1 MTTLPNFQWLAA
13 LLLDRMLICLVE
25 GTLLVVAVTLLLRL
39 LPKKNS
45 RTRFAVW
52 LAALLAV
59 LVLPLLRGGFRPH
72 ELSPVPGHAL
82 FTISSSWA
90 MAVVGIWAVIAGCG
104 LIRVAAG
111 VWQLRRLRRNCRQ
124 LSPQM
129 LGPELQEAIEK
140 LRRSRQVSILISER
154 VEVPGAIGFFHPAI
168 VLPPWIVEDLAASEL
183 KFVILHELAHL
194 ERWDDWSNLAQKVVK
209 ELLFFHPGVWWIER
223 KLSLDREMACDDAV
237 LARAENAR
245 LYAECL
251 TTVAEKSFL
260 RRRYALVQAAVD
272 RVRQLS
278 LRLASILD
286 RDRPQTSHLWKPAL
300 PMVAAFAV
308 FCAFS
313 VSWTPE
319 LVRLSGSPG
328 MALSKASAPAA
339 ASWEAGATRAAGNQ
353 LSTIATVSAS
363 QRTVTQRG
371 VTQQSFTQQSSV
383 TSHSDAGEVRV
394 VPALYVPP
402 KTEQQPMMKVR
413 NGKRPSLPLR
423 TRGAGLPPRLTAT
436 SDPIHEIPAPN
447 GQPDFSGMVV
457 VVMANQVV
465 VSREAGST
473 GADVLRVQVL
483 ELRWVVP
490 ANPVPKLIPRKT

>member
-1 MTTLPNFQWLAA
+1 MTSLPNFQWLAA

-25 GTLLVVAVTLLLRL
+25 GTLLAMAVTLLLRL

-52 LAALLAV
+52 LAALLAI

-72 ELSPVPGHAL
+72 ELNPVPGHAL
-82 FTISSSWA
+82 FTISSAWA
-90 MAVVGIWAVIAGCG
+90 MAVVGIWAVIGAGG

-140 LRRSRQVSILISER
+140 LRRSRQVSILVSER

-168 VLPPWIVEDLAASEL
+168 VLPPRIVDDLAAREL

-194 ERWDDWSNLAQKVVK
+194 ERWDDWSNLAQQVVK
-209 ELLFFHPGVWWIER
+209 ALLFFHPGVWWIER

-237 LARAENAR
+237 VARAEKAR
-245 LYAECL
+245 VSPECL
-251 TTVAEKSFL
+251 ATVAEKSFM
-260 RRRYALVQAAVD
+260 RRQYALVQAAVD

-286 RDRPQTSHLWKPAL
+286 RDRPQTSRLWKPAL
-300 PMVAAFAV
+300 PMVTAFAL

-339 ASWEAGATRAAGNQ
+339 ASWEAGATQAAGNQ
-353 LSTIATVSAS
+353 LSPAEKVSANQRSVS
-363 QRTVTQRG
+363 QRSVTQRS
-371 VTQQSFTQQSSV
+371 VTQQTSV
-383 TSHSDAGEVRV
+383 TSHSDAGPVRF
-394 VPALYVPP
+394 VPALYTPP
-402 KTEQQPMMKVR
+402 KSERKPIMKVR
-413 NGKRPSLPLR
+413 NGKRLSQPVR
-423 TRGAGLPPRLTAT
+423 TRGAVTAA
-436 SDPIHEIPAPN
+436 SDPSHEIPATN
-447 GQPDFSGMVV
+447 GQPDVSSTVV
-457 VVMANQVV
+457 VVMTKFV
-465 VSREAGST
+465 VSRQAGST
-473 GADVLRVQVL
+473 GPDVLQVQVL

-490 ANPVPKLIPRKT
+490 ANPGPKLIPRKT

>member
-1 MTTLPNFQWLAA
+1 MTSLPNFQWLAA
-13 LLLDRMLICLVE
+13 LLLDRMLISLVE
-25 GTLLVVAVTLLLRL
+25 GTLLAVVVTLVLRL

-52 LAALLAV
+52 LAALLAI

-72 ELSPVPGHAL
+72 ELGSVPGHAL
-82 FTISSSWA
+82 ITISSAWA

-124 LSPQM
+124 LPPEM

-140 LRRSRQVSILISER
+140 PRRSRRVSILVSER

-168 VLPPWIVEDLAASEL
+168 ILPPWIVEDLAASEL

-209 ELLFFHPGVWWIER
+209 ALLFFHPGVWWIER

-237 LARAENAR
+237 VARAENAR
-245 LYAECL
+245 VYAECL

-260 RRRYALVQAAVD
+260 RRQYALVQAAVD

-300 PMVAAFAV
+300 PMVTAFAV

-319 LVRLSGSPG
+319 LVRLSGPPG
-328 MALSKASAPAA
+328 MALSTASASVST
-339 ASWEAGATRAAGNQ
+339 ASTKAGATRASGNQ
-353 LSTIATVSAS
+353 LSPVETASAS
-363 QRTVTQRG
+363 QRS
-371 VTQQSFTQQSSV
+371 VTQQSVTQQ
-383 TSHSDAGEVRV
+383 TGDASHSDAGQVRV

-402 KTEQQPMMKVR
+402 KTEQEPMMKVR
-413 NGKRPSLPLR
+413 NGRRPSRPLR
-423 TRGAGLPPRLTAT
+423 TRGAGLPRKLTAT
-436 SDPIHEIPAPN
+436 SGPSHEIPAPN

-457 VVMANQVV
+457 VVMTNQVV

-473 GADVLRVQVL
+473 GANVLQVQVL

-490 ANPVPKLIPRKT
+490 ANPGPKLIPRKT